1 MVDLLDPLDRWVTTG
16 SAPADALTQT
26 VQAALP
32 PHAGLSS
39 RPLCRHPNYPHDVG
53 GDKLRVSSYA
63 CRRSLP

>member
-32 PHAGLSS
+32 PHVVLPS
-39 RPLCRHPNYPHDVG
+39 RPVPPSELPAR
-53 GDKLRVSSYA
+53 
-63 CRRSLP
+63 CRRRQAACVELRLPALASL